1 MQAGPAGLPAEDR
14 PVLPSTQHM
23 QQGEGR
29 GSESGWRAHRVWGE
43 FIYMWMQKEMFVFP
57 FIKKKALFKSDHVL
71 QEIYVQVT
79 KLSFTKAQLTNSVC
93 IKFYKGQIKQ

>member
-1 MQAGPAGLPAEDR
+1 MQAGSAGLPAEDR

-43 FIYMWMQKEMFVFP
+43 FI
-57 FIKKKALFKSDHVL
+57 
-71 QEIYVQVT
+71 
-79 KLSFTKAQLTNSVC
+79 LTEHLRVDAEKNVC
-93 IKFYKGQIKQ
+93 FSLY